1 MATDTSSANARLATY
16 GSLSPGEINHNQLST
31 LTGSWSKGTV
41 RGILSHAGWGSALGF
56 PALTLD
62 PSGPLVNVNVF
73 ESPELPEHWAR
84 LDEFEGS
91 GYKRVVVEVQ
101 TPEGTVP
108 AFIYVLAE
116 DRSDQQT
123 GLSALQS

>member
-1 MATDTSSANARLATY
+1 MPD
-16 GSLSPGEINHNQLST
+16 GE
-31 LTGSWSKGTV
+31 
-41 RGILSHAGWGSALGF
+41 ALGF

-116 DRSDQQT
+116 DRADQQT
-123 GLSALQS
+123 ALSALQS